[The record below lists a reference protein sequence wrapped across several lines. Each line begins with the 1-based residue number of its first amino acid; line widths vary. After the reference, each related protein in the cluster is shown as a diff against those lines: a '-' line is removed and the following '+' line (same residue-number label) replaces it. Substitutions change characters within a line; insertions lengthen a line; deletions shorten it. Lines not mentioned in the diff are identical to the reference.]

1 MGASNWRRRRRRGR
15 YRSRRHRL
23 RQPCLAGTTCCG
35 RLAAHRRRRHRHYR
49 RHQGRRTVT
58 ASPPTLQIL
67 LGFALSVSGG
77 HVHNQ
82 LTRSRR
88 VVSSPRSRLQENQE
102 PDRHVEIN
110 LSPGRQWTGAPVA
123 ASASSA
129 AASPP
134 TVPPPCA
141 RARPRCTGW
150 RRRSWTLTASPWY
163 SSTTGCSAPMASPPW
178 GTARTSPRR
187 WGSAERRFPLPHS
200 GFCCRKNM
208 SG

>member
-15 YRSRRHRL
+15 YRSRSHRR

-49 RHQGRRTVT
+49 RHQGRRTLVLVGRPTKPAHQRRQLVGQSDILGPPFMCPALSVT

-77 HVHNQ
+77 NGHNQ

-102 PDRHVEIN
+102 PDRNVEIN

-134 TVPPPCA
+134 TV
-141 RARPRCTGW
+141 
-150 RRRSWTLTASPWY
+150 
-163 SSTTGCSAPMASPPW
+163 TTP
-178 GTARTSPRR
+178 
-187 WGSAERRFPLPHS
+187 
-200 GFCCRKNM
+200 
-208 SG
+208 